1 MVCLPI
7 ISAISLLVEFD
18 LPPRNRVESQQS
30 TMVCAFLSYFDSSC
44 DMDCRMMVMPMLRE
58 RVTAMVSSICGMV
71 PIFANS
77 SKMKWTGVGSLPP

>member
-7 ISAISLLVEFD
+7 ISAISLFVLLD

-30 TMVCAFLSYFDSSC
+30 TMVCAFLSYFDSSWL
-44 DMDCRMMVMPMLRE
+44 MDCRMMVMPMFRL

-71 PIFANS
+71 PMLANS
-77 SKMKWTGVGSLPP
+77 SKIKCTGVGSLPP

>member
-7 ISAISLLVEFD
+7 ISAISLFVEFD

-30 TMVCAFLSYFDSSC
+30 TMVCAFLSYLLSSWL
-44 DMDCRMMVMPMLRE
+44 MDCRMMVMPMFRE

-71 PIFANS
+71 PMFANS
-77 SKMKWTGVGSLPP
+77 SKMKCTGVGSLPP